1 MRMTLATLF
10 AVFAVPC
17 MAQQVNCIP
26 MTVVTP
32 YMSGAIQAI
41 GYNSDTANLVATY
54 RAAPTTVRAFQ
65 GVPKQIAQ
73 RFVGMLPN
81 ADAFFNAN
89 IAPYYREALLTTLA
103 SDMCPIQNENGAW
116 LWTH

>member
-1 MRMTLATLF
+1 MVLSEGSSLAQT
-10 AVFAVPC
+10 P
-17 MAQQVNCIP
+17 CIP

-32 YMSGAIQAI
+32 YSTGTIQAI
-41 GYNSDTANLVATY
+41 GYNSDTKNLVATY

-65 GVPKQIAQ
+65 AVPQQIAQ
-73 RFVGMLPN
+73 RFVGMQPN

-89 IAPYYREALLTTLA
+89 VAPMYHEALLTTLY
-103 SDMCPIQNENGAW
+103 SDMCPILNENGTTW